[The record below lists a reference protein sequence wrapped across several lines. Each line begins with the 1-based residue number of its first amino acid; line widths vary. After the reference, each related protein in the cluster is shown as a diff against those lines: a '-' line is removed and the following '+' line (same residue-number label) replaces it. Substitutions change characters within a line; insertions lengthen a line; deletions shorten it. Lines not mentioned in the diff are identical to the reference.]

1 MERAVSK
8 VSIDLRRVRFAQVV
22 EAGLASAKDRG
33 MTIPKVEQATGVGKS
48 TIYRWRDGGWSIDPR
63 ITEVQGFCDGL
74 GVPRSEAYAALGWS
88 ERLDAERAE
97 PEPSLDPRLRAV
109 ARRLS
114 DPNVSLLEKVA
125 IQQLLESM
133 AKGKFAPEE

>member
-1 MERAVSK
+1 MERAAPK
-8 VSIDLRRVRFAQVV
+8 ASIELRRARFARVV
-22 EAGLASAKDRG
+22 DAGLAAAKDRG

-48 TIYRWRDGGWSIDPR
+48 TIYRWRDGSWSVDPR

-74 GVPRSEAYAALGWS
+74 GIPRSEAYAALGWS
-88 ERLDAERAE
+88 ERLDAEPTE
-97 PEPSLDPRLRAV
+97 PEPALDPRLRAV

-114 DPNVSLLEKVA
+114 DPNVSLLEKA
-125 IQQLLESM
+125 IIQQMLDGI